1 MRFGLHKPSAAARR
15 RSRRTGLGAAKT
27 LEIASQM
34 ALLCPSGMDSWIRHE
49 LTWQAGEERRGAGA
63 P

>member
-1 MRFGLHKPSAAARR
+1 MRSVLHKRAAAARR
-15 RSRRTGLGAAKT
+15 RTRRTGLGAAKA

-34 ALLCPSGMDSWIRHE
+34 ALLCPSGMDAWIRHE
-49 LTWQAGEERRGAGA
+49 LTWQVDEERPGVGA